1 MARRSPAKGFK
12 VDARAPTPPFS
23 KDDDVNS
30 IHSDPFRPSTV
41 QEIIEKKARAD
52 GSRPAS
58 SADTTLPEIRGRSPG
73 GANLTR
79 VANPTI
85 QLLEQLDGPSRQL
98 PAGAMPSPERP
109 TTSQEE
115 CARHQGIP
123 RLEHVEL
130 GESTTNP
137 ASRCGGQQM
146 LASFGISR
154 GNRGAREQ
162 QQMPPKALSPGG
174 GRMRQPRS
182 PPRLRQAIQG
192 TAFTGCRSDQPYFPF
207 VLSAIDKSHRLP
219 VRESLV
225 RDQLQD
231 YALLAVA
238 WQRSRAGVSLAPK
251 SMAVQHA
258 EARSQINAKRQ
269 MQREL
274 RGLQLGD
281 YQHEIYR
288 RTHVV
293 DPGDA
298 GLVFFKMATAYDELQ
313 DARNA
318 LRCCKLYLNVCRQ
331 MGDAAGEALACNNIG
346 VQYQYLGGRKNLQ
359 KAVSYH
365 SLHLQAGDDLGR
377 FIAYINLGQAY
388 RSMDMMAQSRES
400 ALKALECA
408 RRAYSAFGESI
419 ACAQLGGTMQVV
431 GDPNASRQF
440 LSKYLELAGSMQ
452 NAESEEDAWTQL
464 GSLLSSQRQ
473 LDQASECYEHAFH
486 LSMQLP
492 NKGSNHARAM
502 LGVMKGEQMVQNA
515 LNQAAHMYRQS
526 A

>member
-1 MARRSPAKGFK
+1 MARRAPAFK
-12 VDARAPTPPFS
+12 VAARAPTPPFS

-41 QEIIEKKARAD
+41 QEIIERKARAE
-52 GSRPAS
+52 GSRPGS
-58 SADTTLPEIRGRSPG
+58 SADTMLPEIRGSSRGPSRATP
-73 GANLTR
+73 AQTT
-79 VANPTI
+79 VSM
-85 QLLEQLDGPSRQL
+85 LEQLDGPSRQL

-109 TTSQEE
+109 NSSQPESVP
-115 CARHQGIP
+115 RHQGIP
-123 RLEHVEL
+123 RLEQNEL
-130 GESTTNP
+130 GDPTSNP

-146 LASFGISR
+146 LATFGITR
-154 GNRGAREQ
+154 GNRGGG
-162 QQMPPKALSPGG
+162 PPRDQHAPKSLSPGG
-174 GRMRQPRS
+174 RALKQRS
-182 PPRLRQAIQG
+182 PPRLRQAIEG

-207 VLSAIDKSHRLP
+207 VLSAIDKTHRQP
-219 VRESLV
+219 VRESMV

-258 EARSQINAKRQ
+258 EARAQINAKRT

-298 GLVFFKMATAYDELQ
+298 GLVFFKMATAYDELK

-365 SLHLQAGDDLGR
+365 SLHLQGGDDLGR

-400 ALKALECA
+400 ALKALDCA

-452 NAESEEDAWTQL
+452 NAESEEDAWRQL
-464 GSLLSSQRQ
+464 GGLLSSQRQ
-473 LDQASECYEHAFH
+473 IDQASECYEHAFH

-492 NKGSNHARAM
+492 NRGSNHARAM
-502 LGVMKGEQMVQNA
+502 LGVMKGEQVIQNA
-515 LNQAAHMYRQS
+515 LSQAADQLRQS

>member
-1 MARRSPAKGFK
+1 MNCKMPEM
-12 VDARAPTPPFS
+12 PF
-23 KDDDVNS
+23 
-30 IHSDPFRPSTV
+30 
-41 QEIIEKKARAD
+41 
-52 GSRPAS
+52 
-58 SADTTLPEIRGRSPG
+58 
-73 GANLTR
+73 
-79 VANPTI
+79 
-85 QLLEQLDGPSRQL
+85 
-98 PAGAMPSPERP
+98 
-109 TTSQEE
+109 
-115 CARHQGIP
+115 
-123 RLEHVEL
+123 
-130 GESTTNP
+130 GE
-137 ASRCGGQQM
+137 
-146 LASFGISR
+146 
-154 GNRGAREQ
+154 
-162 QQMPPKALSPGG
+162 
-174 GRMRQPRS
+174 
-182 PPRLRQAIQG
+182 
-192 TAFTGCRSDQPYFPF
+192 
-207 VLSAIDKSHRLP
+207 
-219 VRESLV
+219 
-225 RDQLQD
+225 
-231 YALLAVA
+231 
-238 WQRSRAGVSLAPK
+238 GVSIQMWLT
-251 SMAVQHA
+251 AVCF
-258 EARSQINAKRQ
+258 S
-269 MQREL
+269 
-274 RGLQLGD
+274 
-281 YQHEIYR
+281 
-288 RTHVV
+288 
-293 DPGDA
+293 
-298 GLVFFKMATAYDELQ
+298 
-313 DARNA
+313 
-318 LRCCKLYLNVCRQ
+318 CCKLYLNVCRQ

-346 VQYQYLGGRKNLQ
+346 VQYQVIGMPIAGAAADWCAQYLGGRKNLQ